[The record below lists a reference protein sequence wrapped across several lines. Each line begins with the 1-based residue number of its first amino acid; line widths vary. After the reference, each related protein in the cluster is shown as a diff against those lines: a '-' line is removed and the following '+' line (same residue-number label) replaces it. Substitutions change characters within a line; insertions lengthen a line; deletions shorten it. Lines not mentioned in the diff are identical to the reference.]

1 MKQEKEF
8 DLIQMEVLKNPIFDH
23 EMSRDPLLLYVVE
36 GDTGISFESKT
47 VRLKRESIILI
58 NSNRSFSLKKRLG
71 SSEDLLLC
79 VLKISKAF
87 LVTYTGKKNLLFWCN
102 STEEGEGEAYEKLR
116 VILQQLLIDYANN
129 PPEQYLLRYSCF
141 YRLLHQLVSY
151 FIISES
157 NHLVGGSD
165 KDSQSRLNDLID
177 YIESNYDQPVSLEE
191 LAERFHLS
199 GSYVSRYFKQKMGRN
214 FIDYLYETRLYHAA
228 ELLLNT
234 DKAITDIALES
245 GFPNLAIFNRRFRGM
260 YNCTPTKYREAHRK
274 QEDRTEEIKAN
285 QRERIRTQLQSHFG
299 YSAASGLLPAEK
311 AKAVESVD
319 SSVCGPYHRIW
330 NRTINF
336 GPLVELLKTGSR
348 EAVIY
353 TKKVLGIRYLRVW
366 NIFEKEMY
374 IVQNR
379 EMGSARFK
387 LLDEALGVLV
397 ENDILPVI
405 EIGEKPRRI
414 LNSVNDFLRE
424 SENVTL
430 FQDYQEFLRCFADM
444 MEHVV
449 RKFGEEAVSQWIFEL
464 WDDKRVEVYADKQPY
479 TVLFRDVRNLVKQYS
494 PQSVVSG
501 AGNYLGWYRTHTEE
515 ELRKFVDGGIY
526 PEHLTF
532 THFPYA
538 QGQIS
543 KERFSKRKTDE
554 SELLHS
560 VQELHGI
567 LNMYGLNNRPVVIS
581 EWNMTVSSR
590 NYFNDSLWKGCYILK
605 CNLDLL
611 GLVDT
616 LCYSQLSDSTTDY
629 YDNQNLLK
637 GAMGLLTSDHIEKL
651 AFIAMRMLKE
661 LKPLLVKKT
670 EDYIVTRDE
679 RGEITIVAFHFIRRN
694 HLYYMKEENET
705 TLQDHYIY
713 LEHQQ
718 PKTLTIQLTHL
729 AHEGSYLMRQYIVS
743 RKQGSIMDEWQKLA
757 YIEDPS
763 KDDIHYLKQRATPHM
778 TMDKMKTEGQ
788 SLVISMEMEPLE
800 MRCIILRP
808 E

>member
-1 MKQEKEF
+1 
-8 DLIQMEVLKNPIFDH
+8 
-23 EMSRDPLLLYVVE
+23 
-36 GDTGISFESKT
+36 
-47 VRLKRESIILI
+47 
-58 NSNRSFSLKKRLG
+58 
-71 SSEDLLLC
+71 
-79 VLKISKAF
+79 
-87 LVTYTGKKNLLFWCN
+87 
-102 STEEGEGEAYEKLR
+102 
-116 VILQQLLIDYANN
+116 
-129 PPEQYLLRYSCF
+129 
-141 YRLLHQLVSY
+141 
-151 FIISES
+151 
-157 NHLVGGSD
+157 
-165 KDSQSRLNDLID
+165 
-177 YIESNYDQPVSLEE
+177 
-191 LAERFHLS
+191 
-199 GSYVSRYFKQKMGRN
+199 
-214 FIDYLYETRLYHAA
+214 
-228 ELLLNT
+228 
-234 DKAITDIALES
+234 
-245 GFPNLAIFNRRFRGM
+245 
-260 YNCTPTKYREAHRK
+260 
-274 QEDRTEEIKAN
+274 
-285 QRERIRTQLQSHFG
+285 
-299 YSAASGLLPAEK
+299 
-311 AKAVESVD
+311 
-319 SSVCGPYHRIW
+319 
-330 NRTINF
+330 
-336 GPLVELLKTGSR
+336 
-348 EAVIY
+348 
-353 TKKVLGIRYLRVW
+353 
-366 NIFEKEMY
+366 MY

-637 GAMGLLTSDHIEKL
+637 GAMGLLTSDHIEKP